1 MTTMPDHVRTAI
13 ERLMVDHC
21 YNVDSLTDIDRLL
34 AIFTPDAVTDMSAIG
49 VPVMPDRAALR
60 VFYEGV
66 FGALSHSFHAI
77 SNFRPESWDGAV
89 GVMTAYVI
97 GAGHGRDGSS
107 VTMHVRYRM
116 ECIAAADGW
125 QCRRY
130 TVTPML
136 PLAG

>member
-1 MTTMPDHVRTAI
+1 MNAMPDHVRTAI

-21 YNVDSLTDIDRLL
+21 HNVDSLANVDRLL
-34 AIFTPDAVTDMSAIG
+34 AVFTPDAVTDMSAIG

-60 VFYEGV
+60 VFYEGA

-77 SNFRPESWDGAV
+77 SNFRPESWDGSV